1 MRKAMREARL
11 MLIGIP
17 IFVWAVFPIYHL
29 IVMAITPQ
37 QTAFA
42 GELWPQHPTL
52 QNFGTVF
59 TQGHYYLGHFWQQIL
74 NSFVIA
80 VTVALAVLLIA
91 TTASF
96 AISRLRVPGGRIVMN
111 LALFTY
117 LIPAAFL
124 AIPMYKAMGT
134 YGLLDNRLS
143 LVLSMIALASP
154 YAIWVMKQASDK
166 LPFELDE
173 AARIDGATSWQ
184 IFRLVYLPL
193 VAPSMVA
200 VGTYALLLAWNEYL
214 FAFLLLSSETKLTL
228 AVGLGMFTSLDDA
241 PWNLLMATG
250 LVYALPPAAIYYT
263 FRKYMVS
270 GLTAGAVKS

>member
-1 MRKAMREARL
+1 MRKMMREARL

-154 YAIWVMKQASDK
+154 YAIWTSCRSSWTKRRASTA
-166 LPFELDE
+166 PRRGRYS
-173 AARIDGATSWQ
+173 ASCTCRWWRRRWWRSAPMRCCSPGTSTCS
-184 IFRLVYLPL
+184 
-193 VAPSMVA
+193 PSCCC
-200 VGTYALLLAWNEYL
+200 
-214 FAFLLLSSETKLTL
+214 
-228 AVGLGMFTSLDDA
+228 
-241 PWNLLMATG
+241 
-250 LVYALPPAAIYYT
+250 PP
-263 FRKYMVS
+263 RPS
-270 GLTAGAVKS
+270 

>member
-1 MRKAMREARL
+1 MREARL

-29 IVMAITPQ
+29 VVMAITPQ

-52 QNFGTVF
+52 QNFNTVF

-74 NSFVIA
+74 NSFAIA
-80 VTVALAVLLIA
+80 VTVALSVLLIA

-143 LVLSMIALASP
+143 MVLSMIALASP

>member
-1 MRKAMREARL
+1 MRKTLREARL
-11 MLIGIP
+11 ILIGVP
-17 IFVWAVFPIYHL
+17 IFIWATFPIYHL
-29 IVMAITPQ
+29 LMMALTPQ
-37 QTAFA
+37 ETAFA

-52 QNFGTVF
+52 GNFKTVF
-59 TQGHYYLGHFWQQIL
+59 TQGHYYLSHFWQQIL
-74 NSFVIA
+74 NSFVIG

-91 TTASF
+91 TTTAF
-96 AISRLRVPGGRIVMN
+96 AISRLRVRGGRIVMN
-111 LALFTY
+111 LALLTY
-117 LIPAAFL
+117 LIPSAFL
-124 AIPMYKAMGT
+124 AIPMYKSMGS

-143 LVLSMIALASP
+143 LILSMIALASP

-200 VGTYALLLAWNEYL
+200 IGTYALLLAWNEYL
-214 FAFLLLSSETKLTL
+214 FAFLLLSSETKVTL
-228 AVGLGMFTSLDDA
+228 SVGLGMFTSLDDA

-250 LVYALPPAAIYYT
+250 IVYALPPAAIYYT

-270 GLTAGAVKS
+270 GLTSGAVKS

>member
-1 MRKAMREARL
+1 MRKTMREARL

-17 IFVWAVFPIYHL
+17 IFIWATFPIYHL
-29 IVMAITPQ
+29 FVMSITPQ
-37 QTAFA
+37 ETAFA

-52 QNFGTVF
+52 KNFQTVF

-134 YGLLDNRLS
+134 YGLLDSRLS
-143 LVLSMIALASP
+143 LILSMIALASP

-166 LPFELDE
+166 LPYELD
-173 AARIDGATSWQ
+173 
-184 IFRLVYLPL
+184 
-193 VAPSMVA
+193 
-200 VGTYALLLAWNEYL
+200 
-214 FAFLLLSSETKLTL
+214 
-228 AVGLGMFTSLDDA
+228 
-241 PWNLLMATG
+241 
-250 LVYALPPAAIYYT
+250 
-263 FRKYMVS
+263 
-270 GLTAGAVKS
+270 

>member
-1 MRKAMREARL
+1 MREARL

-29 IVMAITPQ
+29 VVMAITPQ

-42 GELWPQHPTL
+42 GELWPEHPTL
-52 QNFGTVF
+52 QNFHTVF

-74 NSFVIA
+74 NSFAIA
-80 VTVALAVLLIA
+80 VTVALSVLLIA

-143 LVLSMIALASP
+143 MVLSMIALASP